1 MMTKSFSFLL
11 FFFLQKD
18 WIVYTRMTCALVRM
32 SSEISLI
39 ITVLNKMFVIIKRST
54 VIFELRDTITTPN
67 RLSINIE
74 EELK

>member
-1 MMTKSFSFLL
+1 
-11 FFFLQKD
+11 
-18 WIVYTRMTCALVRM
+18 M

-39 ITVLNKMFVIIKRST
+39 ITVLNKILVIIKRST